1 MTTIIIL
8 VVLGL
13 HLLPT
18 RENLAA
24 HVAWNTKI
32 IQRFHSQNN
41 IEIQKFFESNI
52 SLSISQNKVYFYS
65 ILLVFSDEIFFY

>member
-1 MTTIIIL
+1 MITIIIL

-32 IQRFHSQNN
+32 IQRFHSQNKV
-41 IEIQKFFESNI
+41 EVQKNP
-52 SLSISQNKVYFYS
+52 
-65 ILLVFSDEIFFY
+65 